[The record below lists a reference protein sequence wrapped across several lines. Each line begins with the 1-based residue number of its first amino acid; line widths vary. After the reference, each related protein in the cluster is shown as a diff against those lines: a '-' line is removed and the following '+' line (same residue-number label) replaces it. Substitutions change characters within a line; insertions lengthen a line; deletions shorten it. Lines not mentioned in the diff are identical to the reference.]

1 MERREHCIKIHKFP
15 KKYRFD
21 NMQHCIKEDESN
33 ENRMEIDDVDD
44 KSKRKSTKVFF
55 KNQKSKMFPKGATSI
70 ICSNN
75 ASSKIPT
82 TNINTKVTTSL
93 AFVPRQVQKSFSKV
107 LTGNQNKE
115 KNVLESETMTELADS
130 LPD

>member
-1 MERREHCIKIHKFP
+1 
-15 KKYRFD
+15 
-21 NMQHCIKEDESN
+21 
-33 ENRMEIDDVDD
+33 MEIDDVDD
-44 KSKRKSTKVFF
+44 KSKRKPTKVFF

-70 ICSNN
+70 VCSNN
-75 ASSKIPT
+75 ASSETIPT

-93 AFVPRQVQKSFSKV
+93 VFVPRQVQKSFSKV